1 MLYRPLGNT
10 VLVELI
16 DEDEVYGTGNDD
28 SMMGMSYQYGKLL
41 EVGPIF
47 ATADYPDVVENAE
60 ALLDKCI
67 PKPSERI
74 LFNKGAE
81 ANAQF
86 THEGKQYALI
96 FWHDI
101 RGVET
106 KDKQ

>member
-28 SMMGMSYQYGKLL
+28 SMMGLSYQFGKLL
-41 EVGPIF
+41 EVGPMF
-47 ATADYPDVVENAE
+47 STADYPLNADVVKGV
-60 ALLDKCI
+60 LDDLT
-67 PKPSERI
+67 PGQRI
-74 LFNKGAE
+74 IFNKGAE
-81 ANAQF
+81 ANASF
-86 THEGKQYALI
+86 THEGKQYAMI
-96 FWHDI
+96 FWWEI